1 MAVVLRLARDR
12 AWVPGLPA
20 AVSWLLLFGY
30 QWAFYFSYRGHQH
43 TVFSYYS
50 GVVGD
55 GFLIPAVNIAAF
67 VMLRQLAS
75 DIPWKRLPAYMILG
89 FATATAAFLVQ
100 AKLDLVNWSMPVA
113 FHWSDVGQFHFFV
126 MSAEVTYLY
135 LALVTA
141 VNNWSL
147 LRHDSTAR
155 RAFAA
160 GWAGLAFFAASL
172 AADYVH

>member
-1 MAVVLRLARDR
+1 MSRSEGRVGRSRITSARCGRCPSAGRDR

-30 QWAFYFSYRGHQH
+30 QWAFYFSYRGQQH

-75 DIPWKRLPAYMILG
+75 GIPWKRVPVFMILG
-89 FATATAAFLVQ
+89 FATATA
-100 AKLDLVNWSMPVA
+100 
-113 FHWSDVGQFHFFV
+113 
-126 MSAEVTYLY
+126 
-135 LALVTA
+135 

-147 LRHDSTAR
+147 LRRDSTALK
-155 RAFAA
+155 AFAA
-160 GWAGLAFFAASL
+160 GWAGLALFAASL
-172 AADYVH
+172 TAHYVH

>member
-1 MAVVLRLARDR
+1 VLRLARDR

-50 GVVGD
+50 GVLGD

-67 VMLRQLAS
+67 VMLRQLAPG
-75 DIPWKRLPAYMILG
+75 IPWKRLPVYLVLG
-89 FATATAAFLVQ
+89 FATAAAAFLVQ

-135 LALVTA
+135 LVLVTA
-141 VNNWSL
+141 VNNWSV
-147 LRHDSTAR
+147 LRRDLTALK
-155 RAFAA
+155 AFAA
-160 GWAGLAFFAASL
+160 GWAGLALFAASL
-172 AADYVH
+172 AADYVR

>member
-1 MAVVLRLARDR
+1 VAAVLRLARDR

-67 VMLRQLAS
+67 VMLRQLAPG
-75 DIPWKRLPAYMILG
+75 IPWKRLPVYVILG

-135 LALVTA
+135 LVLVTA
-141 VNNWSL
+141 VNNWSI
-147 LRHDSTAR
+147 LRRDPTALK
-155 RAFAA
+155 AFAA
-160 GWAGLAFFAASL
+160 GWAGLALFAASL
-172 AADYVH
+172 AADYIR